1 MVILKIILLPLSYLY
16 GIILFLR
23 NKLFDWGILES
34 TRFNVPIIS
43 VGNLNWGGTGKTPH
57 IEYLIRLLKPTFYIA
72 TLSRGYGRKTTGFL
86 IADTQSES
94 HEVGD
99 EPLQFKKK
107 FPNVR
112 VAVDEK
118 RVHGIHEILKLY
130 PSIQSILLDDAFQHR
145 YVTPGLSIL
154 LTDFNHLYCDD
165 YVIPSGTLREFR
177 TGAKRADIIIV
188 TKCPQLPLPIERENI
203 IQKIKPLPHQKVFFS
218 CICYGEFM
226 PINSNA
232 TIPFSKDYYFERNYT
247 ILLFSGIANVQAL
260 EYYLTRKTNNVIS
273 VKFKD
278 HHIFS
283 VNDLIQV
290 EKKFHEISS
299 ANKIIL
305 TTEKDMMRLQQKDF
319 SDVLSRL
326 PVFFIPIEI
335 QMNEQDKE
343 AFNSSIISYIAS
355 AQKQK

>member
-1 MVILKIILLPLSYLY
+1 MAILKIILIPFSYLY
-16 GIILFLR
+16 GAILFLR
-23 NKLFDWGILES
+23 NKLFDWGILQS
-34 TRFNVPIIS
+34 AKFDVPIVS

-57 IEYLIRLLKPTFYIA
+57 IEYLIRLLEPTFYIA
-72 TLSRGYGRKTTGFL
+72 TLSRGYGRKTTGFIL
-86 IADTQSES
+86 TDSQSES
-94 HEVGD
+94 CDVGD

-107 FPNVR
+107 FPNLQ

-118 RVHGIHEILKLY
+118 RANGIHKILKLY
-130 PSIQSILLDDAFQHR
+130 PSIQAILLDDAFQHR

-218 CICYGEFM
+218 SIFYGEFVPM
-226 PINSNA
+226 NSKVP
-232 TIPFSKDYYFERNYT
+232 IPFSKDYYFERNYT

-260 EYYLTRKTNNVIS
+260 EYYLARKTNNVIS

-278 HHIFS
+278 HHIFTTG
-283 VNDLIQV
+283 DLVQV
-290 EKKFHEISS
+290 EKKFNEIPS
-299 ANKIIL
+299 ANKNH
-305 TTEKDMMRLQQKDF
+305 T
-319 SDVLSRL
+319 
-326 PVFFIPIEI
+326 
-335 QMNEQDKE
+335 
-343 AFNSSIISYIAS
+343 YY
-355 AQKQK
+355 